1 MDTVSIFYTKIKSLN
16 QFDLNYIV
24 EQLGDS
30 DKLKLKNLKGKRT
43 IQFLT
48 GRTLLKKGIEIL
60 GLDNKLH
67 ELEFTDNTKPF
78 FKNNISFS
86 ISHSNEIVCCALT
99 NNRIQLGIDVEYH
112 QARKINISSRFFTDK
127 EMGEIQMNEI
137 LIYDFWTKKESIVK
151 ACSANV
157 FHMNKIECLEKT
169 INYKNHI
176 WFPYRLNLSQGYT
189 TSLVADKHILIKQI
203 LVD

>member
-1 MDTVSIFYTKIKSLN
+1 MDTVSIFYTKIKSPN

-30 DKLKLKNLKGKRT
+30 DKLKLENLKGKRK
-43 IQFLT
+43 IQFLS

-67 ELEFTDNTKPF
+67 DLEFTNNNKPF
-78 FKNNISFS
+78 FKNNIRFS

-99 NNRIQLGIDVEYH
+99 NNRIRLGIDVEYY
-112 QARKINISSRFFTDK
+112 QARKINISLRFFTDK
-127 EMGEIQMNEI
+127 EMVEIQKNEI
-137 LIYDFWTKKESIVK
+137 LIYDFWTKKESVVK

-157 FHMNKIECLEKT
+157 FHMNKIDCLEKT
-169 INYKNHI
+169 INYRNHI
-176 WFPYRLNLSQGYT
+176 WFPYKLNLSHGYT
-189 TSLVADKHILIKQI
+189 TSLVVDKQILIKQI
-203 LVD
+203 LVN